1 MRSAPSARDLAIV
14 AYRDQGYTLRATA
27 EKFGMSL
34 QSVRLVEL
42 RARDYREADEG
53 LKSDPDDIMLLART
67 GHLRPSLAHALLMDG
82 ICKITQLQGFTF
94 LDLSRLP
101 NMGRIGVEQIV
112 RLAAAHGIE
121 IARRLGPPDN
131 TLEAAKST
139 GAPSRNAR
147 KFDP

>member
-1 MRSAPSARDLAIV
+1 VRDLAIV
-14 AYRDQGYTLRATA
+14 AHRDQGYTLRATA

-67 GHLRPSLAHALLMDG
+67 GRLRPSLAHALLMDG
-82 ICKITQLQGFTF
+82 IRKITQLQGFTF
-94 LDLSRLP
+94 LDLSRMP
-101 NMGRIGVEQIV
+101 NMGRIGIEQIV

-121 IARRLGPPDN
+121 IVTKPRPR
-131 TLEAAKST
+131 
-139 GAPSRNAR
+139 
-147 KFDP
+147 

>member
-14 AYRDQGYTLRATA
+14 AYRDHGNTLRATA
-27 EKFGMSL
+27 DKFGISL

-42 RARDYREADEG
+42 RARDYREAEEG
-53 LKSDPDDIMLLART
+53 LKSDPGDIMLLART

-94 LDLSRLP
+94 LDLSRMP
-101 NMGRIGVEQIV
+101 NMGRIGIEQIV

-121 IARRLGPPDN
+121 IVRRLP
-131 TLEAAKST
+131 T
-139 GAPSRNAR
+139 R
-147 KFDP
+147 

>member
-53 LKSDPDDIMLLART
+53 LKFDPDDIMLLART

-82 ICKITQLQGFTF
+82 ICKIPQLQGFTF
-94 LDLSRLP
+94 LDLSRMP
-101 NMGRIGVEQIV
+101 NVGRIGIEQIV

-121 IARRLGPPDN
+121 IVTKPRPR
-131 TLEAAKST
+131 
-139 GAPSRNAR
+139 
-147 KFDP
+147 